1 MGWEDVIRAGVQT
14 ANVITKSL
22 HVKVIHRAWIGQNP
36 YGESEYAPPSVGI
49 DGETLRGLVEIK
61 QSNRMMPNGQ
71 MSQSKA
77 YVMFIEP
84 VPPNGTP
91 GRTEPIDV
99 RDYIE
104 LPNLMTG
111 PILDVEGLL
120 NPDTDEPYFTEVWL
134 GA

>member
-1 MGWEDVIRAGVQT
+1 MAFDDIIRSGVAL
-14 ANVITKSL
+14 ANRLTKAI
-22 HVKVIHRAWIGQNP
+22 HVPVIHRAWIGQDN
-36 YGESEYAPPSVGI
+36 YGEEKYAPVSVGA
-49 DGETLRGLVEIK
+49 DGQTLRGVVEIR
-61 QSNRMMPNGQ
+61 QVNRLMPNGQ
-71 MSQSKA
+71 QSMSKA
-77 YVMFIEP
+77 WVMFVEP

-104 LPNLMTG
+104 LPNGLTG

-120 NPDTDEPYFTEVWL
+120 DPNTSEPFFTEVWL